1 MGRPRRPAAAR
12 AAAAAVA
19 GAAAAAVAGLA
30 GCGADGDST
39 ADGSLTVL
47 AASSLAPVMGD
58 LGDAFAARHPGVALR
73 PRYGGSPALARQVV
87 DGAPADLLIT
97 ADRASMDQAAAAVGP
112 PVLIARNR
120 LAIAVPAG
128 NPGGITGL
136 ADLAGGGLRVVV
148 CAPEVPCGRLAAAL
162 LGRAGVTLRPAS
174 LEQDVRAVLAKVSL
188 GEADAGIVY
197 ATDARP
203 GSRGVER
210 VPIAEAAAADLQ
222 AVYLAAVVRDGGGGP
237 ARDLLAFLQSAE
249 ARRIFER
256 HGFARP

>member
-1 MGRPRRPAAAR
+1 MGRPRRPAVAR
-12 AAAAAVA
+12 ATAVAVAAV
-19 GAAAAAVAGLA
+19 AVAGLA
-30 GCGADGDST
+30 ACGADGDGT
-39 ADGSLTVL
+39 GDGTLTVL

-97 ADRASMDQAAAAVGP
+97 ADRASMDQASGAVGP

-128 NPGGITGL
+128 NPAGITGL
-136 ADLAGGGLRVVV
+136 ADLARGGLRVVV

-162 LGRAGVTLRPAS
+162 LGRAGVTVRPAS
-174 LEQDVRAVLAKVSL
+174 LEQDVRAVVAKVSL

-203 GSRGVER
+203 GRRGVER
-210 VPIAEAAAADLQ
+210 VPIAEAAASDLQ
-222 AVYLAAVVRDGGGGP
+222 AVYLAAVVGDRGGGP